1 MSKKERGA
9 AQSADKKPL
18 TTSRKEL
25 DSDLVIFKKVNVKEK
40 KKQIIS
46 SGVLLLVCFGSLAY
60 LFFFSGWQ
68 GVPGIFIALKIFGIF
83 FIGVTIWIASGIFF
97 NSLKYLKTL
106 SAKRIWTIDELMK
119 MTGKDRKH
127 TENALTN
134 AIAAGYTTYDCCY
147 RHRLVDKNGKSYGL
161 DPAYDEDERKQ
172 RRQHEVETL
181 TAKGV
186 V

>member
-68 GVPGIFIALKIFGIF
+68 GVPGFASARDRTWREPNWVVVDIAPGEMDALAREFGVPIRYVGLGERAEDLRVF
-83 FIGVTIWIASGIFF
+83 DPRAFVDGLLPG
-97 NSLKYLKTL
+97 
-106 SAKRIWTIDELMK
+106 SA
-119 MTGKDRKH
+119 
-127 TENALTN
+127 
-134 AIAAGYTTYDCCY
+134 
-147 RHRLVDKNGKSYGL
+147 
-161 DPAYDEDERKQ
+161 
-172 RRQHEVETL
+172 
-181 TAKGV
+181 
-186 V
+186 